1 MVAARWRMRSS
12 IAGGELCTD
21 RRTLRPRWR
30 TPVSRSTDDV
40 GHGRSVARPYCCPY
54 PRDGDPHQIFL
65 SSATERQRNGRG
77 SQQGLDDG
85 RIVVIA
91 PVRLSRGQTIVQRFF
106 RCRLK
111 SSRPSVL
118 LSQASNGRRNRM
130 YSSTIR
136 INGSTSR
143 GRMGAVLVA
152 SSPSAPASLLD
163 GCKPSAMSA
172 FDLPTAA
179 NFVLLVASPEK
190 TRVSNPE
197 MYNQIG
203 G

>member
-1 MVAARWRMRSS
+1 MY
-12 IAGGELCTD
+12 D

-54 PRDGDPHQIFL
+54 PRGGDPHQISL

-85 RIVVIA
+85 RIVVTA

-106 RCRLK
+106 RCRLE

-118 LSQASNGRRNRM
+118 LSQASNGRRSSHVQLHDRDKRLNVAWSYGGCTSGFISICACESSRRAASRPLCLPSICRRRQTSS
-130 YSSTIR
+130 YSSLRLKKRGSAIQKCTI
-136 INGSTSR
+136 
-143 GRMGAVLVA
+143 
-152 SSPSAPASLLD
+152 
-163 GCKPSAMSA
+163 K
-172 FDLPTAA
+172 
-179 NFVLLVASPEK
+179 
-190 TRVSNPE
+190 
-197 MYNQIG
+197 
-203 G
+203 